1 MAAPM
6 MGRPFLFYQLE
17 PLAKVVILVKTGIQF
32 FDEPRNPL
40 DSHLRGNDGYW
51 RLKSFAKASLVNE

>member
-17 PLAKVVILVKTGIQF
+17 PLAKVVIPVEAGIQF
-32 FDEPRNPL
+32 FDEPRKPL
-40 DSHLRGNDGYW
+40 DSRLRGNDGCW
-51 RLKSFAKASLVNE
+51 RLKSFARASLVKE